1 MFIRSTDNKVNKT
14 MSCTITLKNGTQES
28 SPIVA
33 TIMMLLESLCD
44 SDPIC
49 FYELTM
55 KCRDNNH
62 QLFGNCASKLQG
74 LSLLQSDGTVYHAV
88 KNVVLSAV
96 TGEDLDMALG
106 SPIA

>member
-1 MFIRSTDNKVNKT
+1 MFIRSTDNKENKT
-14 MSCTITLKNGTQES
+14 MSNNVTLKNGSQE
-28 SPIVA
+28 PAPVV
-33 TIMMLLESLCD
+33 TTTMMLLRSLCT